1 MNQGDIATV
10 PIITSSGKPK
20 NRPVLLLKQMP
31 PFGDWLVCGISGQLH
46 QEVKGFDVIVLDD
59 YPHFAAT
66 GLKNSSVIRLG
77 YLAVVPKKD
86 IPGIIGSI
94 DSTILKVLLQRL
106 VDHISK

>member
-10 PIITSSGKPK
+10 PIVTSSGKPK

-46 QEVKGFDVIVLDD
+46 QEVKKFDVVVLDKD
-59 YPHFAAT
+59 PGFAST
-66 GLKNSSVIRLG
+66 GLKSSSVIRLG

-86 IPGIIGSI
+86 IPGIIGVI
-94 DSTILKVLLQRL
+94 ENTTLKMLLQRL
-106 VDHISK
+106 ADHLLK